1 MKDLT
6 APTDEARRDRW
17 GRYVVVPP
25 GKAKPVGY
33 TRATTVAKAL
43 DDNANLMDWACRM
56 TALGLAQ
63 RPDLL
68 SLVMVADP
76 TDRKALNSVCERA
89 KEAGGATARRD
100 LGTALHA
107 MIERSHAEPDW
118 PVPAEYAADVAAL
131 NTALHDAGYDV
142 VAGLSE
148 VMVVL
153 DRHQIAGT
161 ADLVVQRRSDGVRFI
176 ADIKTGSS
184 VQFGQLAWAVQLA
197 IYAHADC
204 RYVQGAAA
212 DGSEDQRL
220 ALPEI
225 DREQALI
232 LHVEPGSGRCDVYAL
247 DIAAGAEALEVAMQ
261 VRQWRKAKKLLT
273 QIEGGGTTSH
283 TEPWQGA
290 ARGQVVGRRGRY
302 LVVPPAPVDDP
313 TTAATPVT
321 PRTVEPSPQSAP
333 VQGKAGGGVPS
344 SPPPAEP
351 VHVATVLDAVMH
363 QARVAWVLNRIE
375 VVKAHGA
382 AAPTMAKLW
391 PTEVPRPKEIPGGP
405 GNWSA
410 AQVDAIA
417 GVLDT
422 VEASHDLAFGDED
435 PADAAQRAAEVQR
448 RATLDAERYDR
459 TPAAAEAVSWLRQVL
474 AQMTEREREWVMKW
488 VAEGDRAKHSWRL
501 GADDTP
507 TPRRHERIAAA
518 ALELAQLVG
527 DALDD
532 DGARLALAVVIGEE
546 ALKPVHLVGAL
557 LGTLTIAEAGQ
568 LEELCRGHRLADDGG
583 TAVLVAVA

>member
-76 TDRKALNSVCERA
+76 TDRKALNKVCERA

-197 IYAHADC
+197 IYANADC

-212 DGSEDQRL
+212 DGSEDRRL
-220 ALPEI
+220 PLPEI

-232 LHVEPGSGRCDVYAL
+232 LHVEPGSGRCDMYSL

-261 VRQWRKAKKLLT
+261 VRQWRKAKNILT
-273 QIEGGGTTSH
+273 PFEGGGTTSH
-283 TEPWQGA
+283 TEPRQGA
-290 ARGQVVGRRGRY
+290 AREQAVG
-302 LVVPPAPVDDP
+302 PVDSP

-321 PRTVEPSPQSAP
+321 PRTVEPSPSTAP
-333 VQGKAGGGVPS
+333 VRGKAGGGVVS
-344 SPPPAEP
+344 SPPPADP
-351 VHVATVLDAVMH
+351 VHVATALDAVMH
-363 QARVAWVLNRIE
+363 QTRVAWVLNRIE
-375 VVKAHGA
+375 AVKAHGA
-382 AAPTMAKLW
+382 AAPTMARLW
-391 PTEVPRPKEIPGGP
+391 PTDVPRPKEIPGGP
-405 GNWSA
+405 GNWTT

-417 GVLDT
+417 AVLDT

-448 RATLDAERYDR
+448 RATLDAERNDR
-459 TPAAAEAVSWLRQVL
+459 TPAAAEDVSWLRQVL
-474 AQMTEREREWVMKW
+474 AQMTERECKWVSKW

-501 GADDTP
+501 GAYDTAI
-507 TPRRHERIAAA
+507 PRRHERIAAA

-527 DALDD
+527 ERLDD

-546 ALKPVHLVGAL
+546 ALKPVHPVGAL

>member
-1 MKDLT
+1 VKDLT

-76 TDRKALNSVCERA
+76 TDRKALNKVCERA

-161 ADLVVQRRSDGVRFI
+161 ADLVVQRRSDGARLI

-232 LHVEPGSGRCDVYAL
+232 LHVEPGSGRCDMYTL

-273 QIEGGGTTSH
+273 QIEGGGT
-283 TEPWQGA
+283 
-290 ARGQVVGRRGRY
+290 VG
-302 LVVPPAPVDDP
+302 PVDDP

-333 VQGKAGGGVPS
+333 VQGKAGGGTLS

-375 VVKAHGA
+375 AVKAHGA

-448 RATLDAERYDR
+448 RATLDAERNDR

-488 VAEGDRAKHSWRL
+488 VAEGPRFGVPWRL

-546 ALKPVHLVGAL
+546 ALKPVHPVGAL

>member
-76 TDRKALNSVCERA
+76 TDRKALNKVCERA

-142 VAGLSE
+142 LAGLSE

-232 LHVEPGSGRCDVYAL
+232 LHVEPGSGRCDMYTL

-273 QIEGGGTTSH
+273 QIEGGGT
-283 TEPWQGA
+283 
-290 ARGQVVGRRGRY
+290 VG
-302 LVVPPAPVDDP
+302 PVDSP
-313 TTAATPVT
+313 TAAATPVT

-333 VQGKAGGGVPS
+333 VQGKAGGGTLS

-375 VVKAHGA
+375 AVKAHGA

-435 PADAAQRAAEVQR
+435 PANAAQRAAEVQR
-448 RATLDAERYDR
+448 RATLDAERNDR

-532 DGARLALAVVIGEE
+532 DGARLALAVVIGDE
-546 ALKPVHLVGAL
+546 ALKPVHPVGAL

>member
-1 MKDLT
+1 VKDLT

-76 TDRKALNSVCERA
+76 TDRKALNKVCERA

-142 VAGLSE
+142 LAGLSE

-161 ADLVVQRRSDGVRFI
+161 ADLVVQRRSDGARLI

-273 QIEGGGTTSH
+273 QIEGGGT
-283 TEPWQGA
+283 
-290 ARGQVVGRRGRY
+290 VG
-302 LVVPPAPVDDP
+302 PVDSP
-313 TTAATPVT
+313 TAAATPVT

-333 VQGKAGGGVPS
+333 VQGKAGGGTLS

-375 VVKAHGA
+375 AVKAHGA

-391 PTEVPRPKEIPGGP
+391 PADVPRPKEIPGGP

-448 RATLDAERYDR
+448 RATLDAERNDR
-459 TPAAAEAVSWLRQVL
+459 TPAAAEDVSWLRQVL

-546 ALKPVHLVGAL
+546 ALKPVHPVGAL

>member
-1 MKDLT
+1 VKDLT

-76 TDRKALNSVCERA
+76 TDRKALNKVCERA

-153 DRHQIAGT
+153 DHHQIAGT
-161 ADLVVQRRSDGVRFI
+161 ADLVVQRRSDGARLI

-197 IYAHADC
+197 IYAHGDC

-232 LHVEPGSGRCDVYAL
+232 LHVEPGSGRCDVHAL
-247 DIAAGAEALEVAMQ
+247 DIAAGAEALKVAMQ
-261 VRQWRKAKKLLT
+261 VRQWRKAKGLLVPMM
-273 QIEGGGTTSH
+273 IEGGGT
-283 TEPWQGA
+283 
-290 ARGQVVGRRGRY
+290 VG
-302 LVVPPAPVDDP
+302 PVDSP
-313 TTAATPVT
+313 TAAAAPVT

-375 VVKAHGA
+375 AVKAHGA

-391 PTEVPRPKEIPGGP
+391 PADVPRPKEIPGGP

-435 PADAAQRAAEVQR
+435 PADAAQHAVEMKR
-448 RATLDAERYDR
+448 RATLDAERNDR
-459 TPAAAEAVSWLRQVL
+459 TPAAAEDVSWLRQVL

-546 ALKPVHLVGAL
+546 ALKPVHPVGAL

>member
-1 MKDLT
+1 VKDLT

-76 TDRKALNSVCERA
+76 TDRKALNKVCERA

-142 VAGLSE
+142 LAGLSE

-161 ADLVVQRRSDGVRFI
+161 ADLVVQRRSDGARLI

-232 LHVEPGSGRCDVYAL
+232 LHVEPGSGRCDMYTL

-273 QIEGGGTTSH
+273 QIEGGGT
-283 TEPWQGA
+283 
-290 ARGQVVGRRGRY
+290 VG
-302 LVVPPAPVDDP
+302 PVDDP

-333 VQGKAGGGVPS
+333 VQGKAGGGTLS

-375 VVKAHGA
+375 AVKAHGA

-391 PTEVPRPKEIPGGP
+391 PTEVPRPKEISGGP

-448 RATLDAERYDR
+448 RATLDAERNDR
-459 TPAAAEAVSWLRQVL
+459 TPAAAEDVSWLRQVL

-518 ALELAQLVG
+518 ALELAQFVG

-546 ALKPVHLVGAL
+546 ALKPVHPVGAL

-568 LEELCRGHRLADDGG
+568 LEDLCRGHRLADDGG

>member
-1 MKDLT
+1 
-6 APTDEARRDRW
+6 
-17 GRYVVVPP
+17 
-25 GKAKPVGY
+25 
-33 TRATTVAKAL
+33 
-43 DDNANLMDWACRM
+43 
-56 TALGLAQ
+56 
-63 RPDLL
+63 
-68 SLVMVADP
+68 MVADP
-76 TDRKALNSVCERA
+76 TDRKALNKVCERA

-142 VAGLSE
+142 LAGLSE

-161 ADLVVQRRSDGVRFI
+161 ADLVVQRRSDGARLI

-232 LHVEPGSGRCDVYAL
+232 LHVEPGSGRCDMYTL

-273 QIEGGGTTSH
+273 QIEGGGT
-283 TEPWQGA
+283 
-290 ARGQVVGRRGRY
+290 VG
-302 LVVPPAPVDDP
+302 PVDSP
-313 TTAATPVT
+313 TAAATPVT

-333 VQGKAGGGVPS
+333 VQGKAGGGTLS

-375 VVKAHGA
+375 AVKAHGA

-391 PTEVPRPKEIPGGP
+391 PADVPRPKEIPGGP

-448 RATLDAERYDR
+448 RATLDAERNDR

-546 ALKPVHLVGAL
+546 ALKPVHPVGAL